1 MSPRFATQTQRGRPQ
16 MPSDLFVSYLH
27 AGLAG
32 SDRSGSP
39 LAAQRAAVARYVR
52 GRGRLAGE
60 VVETGADR
68 RDSEQPGLRE
78 ALTLCRLRGATL
90 LMAELGAF
98 SEDPAFLRH
107 LSAELRR
114 LDLRFAAADS
124 PEASELTL
132 GIMAA
137 LAEAEDRLG
146 VSRTPETM
154 ARRHEFYARVTAE
167 WRAQP
172 PAGKGGTPASMST
185 SMPAAGTARP
195 AAAADHGSLAAPA
208 QRSRERAEQVAPILS
223 EIRAAGALTLEQVAN
238 ALNALGVPS
247 ARGNRWY
254 PMQVTRVEKRLAA
267 GREAHVVEHAL
278 HA

>member
-1 MSPRFATQTQRGRPQ
+1 MSPRFAMQTQRGRPQ
-16 MPSDLFVSYLH
+16 MPSDLFVSYLP
-27 AGLAG
+27 AG
-32 SDRSGSP
+32 SGRSDSP
-39 LAAQRAAVARYVR
+39 LAARRAAVARYVR

-60 VVETGADR
+60 VVETGAER
-68 RDSEQPGLRE
+68 QGSEQPGLRE
-78 ALTLCRLRGATL
+78 ALSLCRLRGATL

-98 SEDPAFLRH
+98 AEDPACLRH

-167 WRAQP
+167 WRAKP
-172 PAGKGGTPASMST
+172 PAGKGGAPASI
-185 SMPAAGTARP
+185 PASGAIRP
-195 AAAADHGSLAAPA
+195 ATAADHGSLAAPA
-208 QRSRERAEQVAPILS
+208 QRSRARAEQVAPILS

-267 GREAHVVEHAL
+267 GRAAHAVEHAL

>member
-32 SDRSGSP
+32 SDRSGAP

-52 GRGRLAGE
+52 GRGQLAGE

-68 RDSEQPGLRE
+68 QGSEQPGLRE

-90 LMAELGAF
+90 LMAELGAL
-98 SEDPAFLRH
+98 SEEPACLRH

-114 LDLRFAAADS
+114 LDLRFAAADC

-172 PAGKGGTPASMST
+172 PAGKGGTPAS
-185 SMPAAGTARP
+185 GTARP
-195 AAAADHGSLAAPA
+195 AAAAHHGSLAAPA

-267 GREAHVVEHAL
+267 GREAHAVEHAL

>member
-32 SDRSGSP
+32 SDRSGAP

-52 GRGRLAGE
+52 GRGQLAGE
-60 VVETGADR
+60 VVETGVDR
-68 RDSEQPGLRE
+68 QGSEQPGLRE
-78 ALTLCRLRGATL
+78 ALTLCHLRGAKL
-90 LMAELGAF
+90 LMAELGAL
-98 SEDPAFLRH
+98 SEDATFLRH
-107 LSAELRR
+107 LSTELRR

-146 VSRTPETM
+146 VSRTPETL

-167 WRAQP
+167 WIVGPGVVGAWPGRA
-172 PAGKGGTPASMST
+172 
-185 SMPAAGTARP
+185 
-195 AAAADHGSLAAPA
+195 
-208 QRSRERAEQVAPILS
+208 
-223 EIRAAGALTLEQVAN
+223 
-238 ALNALGVPS
+238 
-247 ARGNRWY
+247 
-254 PMQVTRVEKRLAA
+254 
-267 GREAHVVEHAL
+267 
-278 HA
+278 